1 MGALW
6 CLKGAV
12 ALKAEKLQGSSV
24 LDPQLLSMAGA
35 PRTEHCFSG
44 FGFLPEHFASPDSS
58 LTFSNFPEYLS
69 LPPLSGKSVHQME
82 RDTGSSN
89 EGSAISLL
97 TLCPSV
103 K

>member
-24 LDPQLLSMAGA
+24 LDPQLLSVAGA

-69 LPPLSGKSVHQME
+69 LPP
-82 RDTGSSN
+82 
-89 EGSAISLL
+89 SLASQCIKWRG
-97 TLCPSV
+97 TLAALMRVLQSPY
-103 K
+103 